1 MRHVALALSSPT
13 ARASR
18 PAVAALSTSVRAFAS
33 SSSSSSSGRGRG
45 AGVGSTTGGSGEN
58 DGGESAETF
67 KLPQSLTHADDGRFD
82 DPEELS
88 RSRVLKTSSSTPL
101 TLSPGAKPPSV
112 ASPKGAGRGKAL
124 AAKIEALLGPD
135 TSRRGPGRGG
145 RGSRPG
151 GRPGIDGRGRGKPI
165 EGVALRS
172 LLPAEIEGDR
182 RNPITP
188 ALRAKAAGRGS
199 GLKDAFS
206 DFKQRE
212 AIDGTD
218 DAEDGLIFSDGRE
231 QSRGA
236 RRAGGKGVAGGRG
249 GRGGRGRPS
258 SAFGA
263 SVPAESTGPPARAA
277 VGAGRRRG
285 RRGGVD
291 GEDAVDDVFEGML
304 DTLEGAA
311 ADGHDQ
317 DDSPF
322 GGFNMREIRSLV
334 MEAQSVFPMRIPK
347 PKGLA
352 KVLNPEAAA
361 APPQY
366 DHRYP
371 WGLQP
376 FDFAPIEEDLRPGR
390 YRPSQVDRLLSTH
403 EVDAATVLAP
413 VQALSTVDSWF
424 DALQL
429 PEGSRMRRNPRFV
442 RVLEEFA
449 HPSKYSDAQK
459 RQMLYALKFGLA
471 CDPDR
476 AGYEN
481 GKLPFEVPGFDPSE
495 MESFQTPKRG
505 GA

>member
-1 MRHVALALSSPT
+1 
-13 ARASR
+13 
-18 PAVAALSTSVRAFAS
+18 
-33 SSSSSSSGRGRG
+33 
-45 AGVGSTTGGSGEN
+45 
-58 DGGESAETF
+58 
-67 KLPQSLTHADDGRFD
+67 
-82 DPEELS
+82 
-88 RSRVLKTSSSTPL
+88 
-101 TLSPGAKPPSV
+101 
-112 ASPKGAGRGKAL
+112 
-124 AAKIEALLGPD
+124 
-135 TSRRGPGRGG
+135 
-145 RGSRPG
+145 
-151 GRPGIDGRGRGKPI
+151 
-165 EGVALRS
+165 
-172 LLPAEIEGDR
+172 
-182 RNPITP
+182 
-188 ALRAKAAGRGS
+188 
-199 GLKDAFS
+199 
-206 DFKQRE
+206 
-212 AIDGTD
+212 
-218 DAEDGLIFSDGRE
+218 
-231 QSRGA
+231 
-236 RRAGGKGVAGGRG
+236 
-249 GRGGRGRPS
+249 
-258 SAFGA
+258 
-263 SVPAESTGPPARAA
+263 
-277 VGAGRRRG
+277 
-285 RRGGVD
+285 
-291 GEDAVDDVFEGML
+291 
-304 DTLEGAA
+304 
-311 ADGHDQ
+311 
-317 DDSPF
+317 
-322 GGFNMREIRSLV
+322 
-334 MEAQSVFPMRIPK
+334 MRIPK